1 VSDSLSFFERF
12 GFAWACFFKILF
24 DGRFAKRALSA
35 STAVSTSTTTPT
47 ATPTS
52 TATATATATPT
63 PTATPT
69 TTPTATATAT
79 ATDALQLLALLQ
91 RDGRLIDFLEQDIV
105 PFSDADVASAARVVH
120 DGCRKALHARG
131 EITPIRSEEEGVK
144 VTLAPGFSAAE
155 HRLVGEVRGEPP
167 YVGTL
172 RHRGWRVKGLSL
184 PSTVAGHDATIV
196 APAEI
201 EL

>member
-12 GFAWACFFKILF
+12 GFAWACFFKVLF

-35 STAVSTSTTTPT
+35 STAVSTP
-47 ATPTS
+47 AP
-52 TATATATATPT
+52 TATATATATST
-63 PTATPT
+63 PTA
-69 TTPTATATAT
+69 TPTATATATATSTSTPTPT

-91 RDGRLIDFLEQDIV
+91 RDGRLIDFLEQDIA

-120 DGCRKALHARG
+120 DGCRKALHARAQ
-131 EITPIRSEEEGVK
+131 ITPIRSEEEGVK
-144 VTLAPGFSAAE
+144 VTLAPGFSPAE
-155 HRLVGEVRGEPP
+155 HRLVGDVRGDPP

-172 RHRGWRVKGLSL
+172 RHRGWRVSGLSL